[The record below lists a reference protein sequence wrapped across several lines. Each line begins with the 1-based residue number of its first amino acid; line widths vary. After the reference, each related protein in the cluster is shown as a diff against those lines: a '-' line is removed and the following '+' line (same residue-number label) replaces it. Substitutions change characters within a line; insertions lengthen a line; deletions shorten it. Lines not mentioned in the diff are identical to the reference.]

1 MMNLLPLDNFCPV
14 ILVPTRPERKRK
26 RIIVYGSVTRYGPR
40 NQLPAQEVKRRKVV
54 CMVWWIDDVQYG
66 I

>member
-1 MMNLLPLDNFCPV
+1 M
-14 ILVPTRPERKRK
+14 R

-40 NQLPAQEVKRRKVV
+40 NQLPAQGVKFEGFNL
-54 CMVWWIDDVQYG
+54 IFS